1 MSAEPLEALLDQ
13 LCHGDAAAA
22 EQVFRT
28 YEPYLRKVV
37 RRKLPVA
44 LRAKFDSL
52 DVVQSIWAD
61 LLDGFRDAGWRFAD
75 ANHLRAFL
83 VKVTRNRFIDRC
95 RRYQTALD
103 RERPLST
110 HPERLPA
117 SPLPRPSEVAQAD
130 DLWEQLLALCP
141 PAHHDLLRL
150 KRQGLP
156 LPEIAARTGLHPAS
170 VRRILRELAQRLDAR
185 QAPPSSSAG
194 SSAHP
199 V

>member
-1 MSAEPLEALLDQ
+1 MSAEPLDALLEQ
-13 LCHGDAAAA
+13 LCRGDDTAA
-22 EQVFRT
+22 ERIFRA

-37 RRKLPVA
+37 RRKLPLG
-44 LRAKFDSL
+44 LRTKFDSL

-61 LLDGFRDAGWRFAD
+61 LLNGFRDAGWHFAD

-95 RRYQTALD
+95 RRHQTALD
-103 RERPLST
+103 RERPLT
-110 HPERLPA
+110 NLPPENVPA
-117 SPLPRPSEVAQAD
+117 SSLPRPSEVVQAE

-170 VRRILRELAQRLDAR
+170 VRRILRELAQRLNAR
-185 QAPPSSSAG
+185 REPSSIS
-194 SSAHP
+194 
-199 V
+199 